1 MWLIDHFV
9 SDCAKLI
16 HMSTGVEVEVLVG
29 AQNVSPRIVD
39 AEQLG
44 ATAFFESYADQT
56 GMSEAARL
64 KGSNILKVMFTYLYC
79 PACLSGTR

>member
-9 SDCAKLI
+9 RHCAKLI
-16 HMSTGVEVEVLVG
+16 HMTTGVEVEVLVG

-39 AEQLG
+39 AEQMG

-64 KGSNILKVMFTYLYC
+64 RGFDILKVMLTKLYC
-79 PACLSGTR
+79 AACLTGTR